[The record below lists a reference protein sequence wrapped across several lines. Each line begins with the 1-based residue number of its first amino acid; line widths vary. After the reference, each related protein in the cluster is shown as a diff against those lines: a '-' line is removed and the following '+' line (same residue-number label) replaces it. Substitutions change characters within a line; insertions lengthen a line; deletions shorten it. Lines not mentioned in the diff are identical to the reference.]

1 MSHIQNG
8 RTNCEL
14 TECRTSKSPTKR
26 DLGKHYGVVSTPML
40 ILFPRFFVDL
50 KPKGAK
56 CVKTSLATNDKY
68 GNMSRVSGEKKAQK
82 SLCIAHLE
90 VVKRPRGRNW
100 GHAL

>member
-1 MSHIQNG
+1 MEEPTASSQNAG
-8 RTNCEL
+8 QVSLLPNE
-14 TECRTSKSPTKR
+14 
-26 DLGKHYGVVSTPML
+26 HYGVVSTPML